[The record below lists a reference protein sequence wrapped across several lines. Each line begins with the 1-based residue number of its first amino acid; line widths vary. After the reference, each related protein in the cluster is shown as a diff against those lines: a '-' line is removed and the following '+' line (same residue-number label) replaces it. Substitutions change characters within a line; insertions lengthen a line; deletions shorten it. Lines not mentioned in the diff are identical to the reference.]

1 MKSVPRHVVYWEME
15 FVRQWYRF
23 WMECP
28 LEELVGTPAGHRDSK
43 RNVQTSCT
51 GYVHIAAMRMMEN
64 NGCFYSLL
72 N

>member
-28 LEELVGTPAGHRDSK
+28 LEELVGTPTGHRDT
-43 RNVQTSCT
+43 NIMLVNA
-51 GYVHIAAMRMMEN
+51 YIAAEW
-64 NGCFYSLL
+64 C
-72 N
+72 